1 VSDTVHA
8 LFAFLHSQ
16 HLVLLFILFAIGSCL
31 GSTRIKGVQ
40 IGPAAVLF
48 TALAISSLAAARG
61 VTLTL
66 PEEIG
71 MLGLVLFTYTV
82 GIISGP
88 SFFAALRSGW
98 QAVLTLTGVFAAV
111 AVLAAGLGRALDLP
125 TPTIAGTFA
134 GALTNTPALAA
145 ASEKSGNAAA
155 TTVGYSI
162 AYVFGV
168 AGMLLAAAIV
178 LRRRA
183 GDTGA
188 EILTNVTIRVERQ
201 DRPTVQQ
208 VVARN
213 GGNIAF
219 SRMGHG
225 EASPILVADDDA
237 TLAPGDLV
245 TVVGDQKSVD
255 SVTKDLGHR
264 SSHTLNTNG
273 IGLDS
278 RRITLSNKA
287 LAGRN
292 LGETELAERFGGT
305 VSRVRR
311 GDVDLVASD
320 DIMLQLGDRLRVIVP
335 ADQMRAVAEYLGDSE
350 RGMSDIN
357 PIGLALGLTLGTL
370 IGIAHIPLPGGGF
383 ALGAAGG
390 TLLVGLMFGRLG
402 RVGPLVT
409 GLPRTAASSL
419 STFGML
425 TFLAYAGTRAGG
437 AFTKAITSG
446 LGWRIAVVGFVV
458 TSAAALT
465 VILLG
470 RVVHRVDA
478 PRLAGMLAGAQT
490 QPAILAFANERTGFD
505 NRVALGYALVYP
517 AAMIA
522 KILLAQLLA

>member
-1 VSDTVHA
+1 MHA
-8 LFAFLHSQ
+8 LFTFLHSQ

-48 TALAISSLAAARG
+48 TALAISSLAAARDI
-61 VTLTL
+61 TLTL

-111 AVLAAGLGRALDLP
+111 AVLAAGLGRALGLP
-125 TPTIAGTFA
+125 AATIAGTFA

-145 ASEKSGNAAA
+145 ASEKSGDAAA

-168 AGMLLAAAIV
+168 AGMLLAAAVV
-178 LRRRA
+178 LRRRRA
-183 GDTGA
+183 GDTGVA
-188 EILTNVTIRVERQ
+188 TLTNVTIRVERQ

-208 VVARN
+208 VIARN

-219 SRMGHG
+219 SRVGHG

-237 TLAPGDLV
+237 VLIPGDLV

-255 SVTKDLGHR
+255 SVADDLGHR

-311 GDVDLVASD
+311 GDVDMVASD
-320 DIMLQLGDRLRVIVP
+320 DITLQLGDRLRVIVP

-357 PIGLALGLTLGTL
+357 PIGLALGLTIGTL
-370 IGIAHIPLPGGGF
+370 IGLVHVPLPGGGF

-390 TLLVGLMFGRLG
+390 TLLVGLVFGRLG
-402 RVGPLVT
+402 RVGPLIT

-425 TFLAYAGTRAGG
+425 AFLAYAGTRAGG
-437 AFTKAITSG
+437 AFTQAITSG

-458 TSAAALT
+458 TSAAALAI
-465 VILLG
+465 ILLG

-478 PRLAGMLAGAQT
+478 TRLTGMLAGAQT